1 LNPQPAKE
9 GSTAAK
15 PDVCAQ
21 NPGSLMCADMGSGD
35 YTDPV
40 LPTQTRGLDF
50 NPSSILGD
58 SGVCP
63 APKVV
68 TVLKTQV
75 ALSYEP
81 TCDIA
86 SKLRPIVVL
95 LGMAAAMWMVWGTVN
110 E

>member
-1 LNPQPAKE
+1 
-9 GSTAAK
+9 
-15 PDVCAQ
+15 
-21 NPGSLMCADMGSGD
+21 
-35 YTDPV
+35 
-40 LPTQTRGLDF
+40 
-50 NPSSILGD
+50 
-58 SGVCP
+58 
-63 APKVV
+63 
-68 TVLKTQV
+68 LKTQV